1 MGQLLSVL
9 GDSRCG
15 FQPPDLS
22 VPKPE
27 LFLGE
32 GKDPLVASGYSNLNP
47 RLGENALA
55 MTPELHLIT
64 QAFRIRNFLTTGK
77 KPPGMVYSRSP
88 GTSGPWSALPIP
100 TFPYCGL

>member
-15 FQPPDLS
+15 FQPPDSS

-32 GKDPLVASGYSNLNP
+32 GKEPLVASGYRNLNP
-47 RLGENALA
+47 RLVENALA
-55 MTPELHLIT
+55 MTPELHLSY
-64 QAFRIRNFLTTGK
+64 
-77 KPPGMVYSRSP
+77 PG
-88 GTSGPWSALPIP
+88 L
-100 TFPYCGL
+100 

>member
-15 FQPPDLS
+15 FQPPDSS

-32 GKDPLVASGYSNLNP
+32 RKEPLVASGYSNLSP
-47 RLGENALA
+47 RLGEDALA
-55 MTPELHLIT
+55 MTPELHLSY
-64 QAFRIRNFLTTGK
+64 
-77 KPPGMVYSRSP
+77 PG
-88 GTSGPWSALPIP
+88 L
-100 TFPYCGL
+100 